1 MSSVRFS
8 FLTPTRLTRALLAVV
23 VVVGWGVLIASAQ
36 DTRPPVGVSLEPYKK
51 DAKEEKPGVP
61 KIEPKVDEKLY
72 LPKNPVSLR
81 PNVEQPVYITVK
93 NPLKQEASLSVK
105 LVHVKANGDR
115 IALGSA
121 DVGKLAP
128 EETKQVTGWKFT
140 PPPGPKAPVGQPPP
154 PPVVDTEL
162 DGPNHR
168 LEVEV
173 FASIPGVPAKP
184 GVADKPQSVQ
194 PITFRVMQ
202 PQEYVELLTN
212 ESNYSYD
219 VDKKKGLLVLK
230 LRALP
235 AFAGPECSVALD
247 LRPLVAQG
255 LILEQGKGTLRGTLT
270 KAGDTVLLTFDDM
283 KFSSDPPRIGLV
295 HLTVDGYERAH
306 ILTLALDRS
315 GTPERVDKAA
325 LRLLVDRY
333 VAPADFLK
341 VRLEVDNPPTT
352 QPLTLK
358 VGIDRDRNGTVD
370 EAELKPLPVGDRE
383 THVRM
388 KAEDSA
394 LLLKPIVTPWVRELP
409 IAGLQGDFALKA
421 TTDINF
427 KKAGKPMVE
436 ALNAPPKNAPPIIVT
451 IDPTPPLAVVLR
463 AGGAARQVKRGELLS
478 VTATAEEAESEIVEA
493 LFFFGKPL
501 PDGKLPEGPK
511 VKGTIL
517 PRDKAGIWMANA
529 KLELP
534 AELKGKFDVSVR
546 LTNSVGMST
555 IQTIRVE
562 VVEPDNKPISPS
574 IEGIIVEWDRPQAGV
589 TVQLRDATNAVKGQT
604 ATDVDGKYAFSDL
617 TPGTYRVFAGKP
629 TGSRGNAVVDLK
641 ANEKKIGVDIK
652 LAR

>member
-8 FLTPTRLTRALLAVV
+8 FQLPIRFARALLALLIVV
-23 VVVGWGVLIASAQ
+23 RPGARLLLRCAAR
-36 DTRPPVGVSLEPYKK
+36 TLPPPVGVGFEPYKK

-72 LPKNPVSLR
+72 LPENPVSLR
-81 PNVEQPVYITVK
+81 PNAEQPVYITVK
-93 NPLKQEASLSVK
+93 NPLKEAALMTVK

-121 DVGKLAP
+121 DVGKVPLN
-128 EETKQVTGWKFT
+128 ETTQVTGWKFT
-140 PPPGPKAPVGQPPP
+140 PPPGPKAPVGQPPTP
-154 PPVVDTEL
+154 APQDTEL
-162 DGPNHR
+162 EGPTHR

-173 FASIPGVPAKP
+173 FAAIPGVPLVP
-184 GVADKPQSVQ
+184 GVGDKPQSVQ
-194 PITFRVMQ
+194 PITFRTMQ
-202 PQEYVELLTN
+202 PQEYVEFVTDQ
-212 ESNYSYD
+212 SNYSYD

-235 AFAGPECSVALD
+235 AFAGPECPVALD

-255 LILEQGKGTLRGTLT
+255 LILDQGKGTLKGTLS

-283 KFSSDPPRIGLV
+283 KFSGDPPRVGFV

-306 ILTLALDRS
+306 ILRLALDRS

-325 LRLLVDRY
+325 LRLLADRY

-341 VRLEVDNPPTT
+341 VRLEVDNPPTN
-352 QPLTLK
+352 QPITLK
-358 VGIDRDRNGTVD
+358 LGIDRDRNGTVD

-388 KAEDSA
+388 KADDTA
-394 LLLKPIVTPWVRELP
+394 LLIKPLVTPWVRELP
-409 IAGLQGDFALKA
+409 IAGLQGDFALWA
-421 TTDINF
+421 TTNIKSKID
-427 KKAGKPMVE
+427 GKPVVE
-436 ALNAPPKNAPPIIVT
+436 PLNAAPGIVT
-451 IDPTPPLAVVLR
+451 IDPTPPLAVVMR
-463 AGGAARQVKRGELLS
+463 AGDAARQVKRGELLS
-478 VTATAEEAESEIVEA
+478 VTVTADEAESEIVEA

-517 PRDKAGIWMANA
+517 PRDKAGIWTANA
-529 KLELP
+529 KLEVP
-534 AELKGKFDVSVR
+534 ADLKGKFDVSVR

-555 IQTIRVE
+555 VQSIRVE
-562 VVEPDNKPISPS
+562 VVEPDNKPVQPS
-574 IEGIIVEWDRPQAGV
+574 IEGIVVEWDRPQAGV
-589 TVQLRDATNAVKGQT
+589 AVQLRDATNAVKGQT
-604 ATDVDGKYAFSDL
+604 ATDADGKYVFKDL

-641 ANEKKIGVDIK
+641 ANEKKMGVDIK